1 MLTPEMLKEAT
12 RVLPPQHA
20 EIILDVYQNEI
31 SLNEVA
37 RKMKLAPQRVQA
49 IHSQALKMLRRRMK
63 TQR

>member
-1 MLTPEMLKEAT
+1 MLTPEMLKEAI

-20 EIILDVYQNEI
+20 EIIWDVYQNEI

-37 RKMKLAPQRVQA
+37 RKMKLSPQRVQA

-63 TQR
+63 FQR